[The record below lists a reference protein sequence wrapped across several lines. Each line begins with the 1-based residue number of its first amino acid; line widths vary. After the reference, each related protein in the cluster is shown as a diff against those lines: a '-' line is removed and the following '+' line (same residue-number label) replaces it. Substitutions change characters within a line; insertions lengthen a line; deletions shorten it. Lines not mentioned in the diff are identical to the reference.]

1 MEYVSSERKLLPY
14 GMMNFADIR
23 LDNYYYVDK
32 TSFIPVIE
40 QSDRFFFFI
49 RPRRFGK
56 SLTLNMLQ
64 HYYDVRTRDKFD
76 ALFGDLYIGKHPTR
90 DRNSYLVLY
99 LNFSGISGELHNYR
113 QGLDAHCNTSFD
125 YFCDIYAEYL
135 PKGIK
140 EVLNEKAG
148 AVEQL
153 DYLYHQCELAGQQI
167 YLFIDEYDH
176 FTNAIL
182 SDAESIHRY
191 TEETHKE
198 GYLRAF
204 FNRVKAG
211 TYSSIKRCF
220 ITGVSPVTM
229 DDLTSGFNI
238 GTNYSLTPKFNAMM
252 GFTED
257 EVREMLTYYSTKA
270 PFHHTVDELIEL
282 MKPWYD
288 NYCFAQECYDQPTLY
303 NSNMVLYF
311 VKNYIDN
318 NGKAPRN
325 MIESNIR
332 IDYEKLRMLI
342 RKDKEF
348 AHDASIIQTLVSQGY
363 ITGELK
369 DGFPAANIV
378 DSDNFVSLLYYFGML
393 TVSGTYKGK
402 TKLIIPNQVVR
413 EQLYTYLLNTYNE
426 ADLSFNNHEKDEL
439 SSALAYDGA
448 WQSYFDYIADC
459 LKRYASQRDKQKG
472 ESFVHGFT
480 LAMTAQ
486 NRFYRPISEADT
498 QSGYVDIFLSPMLEI
513 YPDMS
518 HSYIIELKYARY
530 KDPESRVEELRA
542 EAIAQTNRYADTDR
556 VKNAIGTTQLHK
568 IVVVYKGMEMR
579 VCEEVRIKVDVN
591 QCYNFVCFV
600 GHFGK
605 IRRFRDSPS

>member
-140 EVLNEKAG
+140 ELLNEKAG

-579 VCEEVRIKVDVN
+579 VCEEVN
-591 QCYNFVCFV
+591 
-600 GHFGK
+600 
-605 IRRFRDSPS
+605 S

>member
-459 LKRYASQRDKQKG
+459 LKCYASQRDKQKG

-579 VCEEVRIKVDVN
+579 VCEEIN
-591 QCYNFVCFV
+591 
-600 GHFGK
+600 
-605 IRRFRDSPS
+605 S

>member
-64 HYYDVRTRDKFD
+64 HYYDVRTREKKN
-76 ALFGDLYIGKHPTR
+76 AAFGGLYIGKHPTR

-579 VCEEVRIKVDVN
+579 VCEEVN
-591 QCYNFVCFV
+591 
-600 GHFGK
+600 
-605 IRRFRDSPS
+605 S

>member
-238 GTNYSLTPKFNAMM
+238 GTSYSLTPKFNAMM

-579 VCEEVRIKVDVN
+579 VCEEVN
-591 QCYNFVCFV
+591 
-600 GHFGK
+600 
-605 IRRFRDSPS
+605 S

>member
-348 AHDASIIQTLVSQGY
+348 AHDASIIQTLVSLGY

-459 LKRYASQRDKQKG
+459 LKCYASQRDKQKG

-579 VCEEVRIKVDVN
+579 VCEEVN
-591 QCYNFVCFV
+591 
-600 GHFGK
+600 
-605 IRRFRDSPS
+605 S

>member
-14 GMMNFADIR
+14 GMMKFADIR

-393 TVSGTYKGK
+393 TVSGTFEGK

-426 ADLSFNNHEKDEL
+426 ADLSFSNHEKDEL
-439 SSALAYDGA
+439 SSALAYRGA

-579 VCEEVRIKVDVN
+579 VCEEVN
-591 QCYNFVCFV
+591 
-600 GHFGK
+600 
-605 IRRFRDSPS
+605 S

>member
-1 MEYVSSERKLLPY
+1 MEYVSSDRKLLPY
-14 GMMNFADIR
+14 GMMNFEDIR

-32 TSFIPVIE
+32 TSFIPLIE
-40 QSDRFFFFI
+40 QSDLFFFFI

-64 HYYDVRTRDKFD
+64 YYYDVRTKDKFD
-76 ALFGDLYIGKHPTR
+76 SLFGDLYIGKHPTK
-90 DRNSYLVLY
+90 DRNSYLVIK
-99 LNFSGISGELHNYR
+99 LNFSGITGELHNYR
-113 QGLDAHCNTSFD
+113 KSLDEHCRIVFD
-125 YFCDIYAEYL
+125 YFCDVYADYL
-135 PKGIK
+135 PEGIK
-140 EVLNEKAG
+140 EKMAEKDG
-148 AVEQL
+148 AVSQFE
-153 DYLYHQCELAGQQI
+153 YLFTECARVNQKI

-176 FTNAIL
+176 FTNTIL
-182 SDAESIHRY
+182 SDVDSLNRY
-191 TEETHKE
+191 TDETHKE

-204 FNRVKAG
+204 FNKIKSG
-211 TYSSIKRCF
+211 TDSSIKRCF

-238 GTNYSLTPKFNAMM
+238 GTNYSLSPRFNEMM

-257 EVREMLTYYSTKA
+257 EVRKMLTYYSTTSH
-270 PFHHTVDELIEL
+270 FSHTVDELIEL

-288 NYCFAQECYDQPTLY
+288 NYCFAQESYGRTTMY

-311 VKNYIDN
+311 VKNYIEY
-318 NGKAPRN
+318 NGETPKD
-325 MIESNIR
+325 MIEDNIR

-369 DGFPAANIV
+369 KGFPAASII
-378 DSDNFVSLLYYFGML
+378 DPDNFVSLLYYFGML
-393 TVSGTYKGK
+393 TISVTHEGK
-402 TKLIIPNQVVR
+402 CKLTIPNQVVR
-413 EQLYTYLLNTYNE
+413 EQLYTYLLNTYND
-426 ADLSFNNHEKDEL
+426 ANLSFSSYEKNEL
-439 SSALAYDGA
+439 SSALAYRGT
-448 WQSYFDYIADC
+448 WKTYFDYIADC

-498 QSGYVDIFLSPMLEI
+498 QEGYADIFLSPLLDI
-513 YPDMS
+513 YPDMK
-518 HSYIIELKYARY
+518 HSYVIELKYAKY
-530 KDPESRVEELRA
+530 KDPENRVEELRL
-542 EAIAQTNRYADTDR
+542 EGIAQTNRYADTDT

-579 VCEEVRIKVDVN
+579 VCEEV
-591 QCYNFVCFV
+591 
-600 GHFGK
+600 
-605 IRRFRDSPS
+605 

>member
-1 MEYVSSERKLLPY
+1 MEYVSSGRKLLPY

-135 PKGIK
+135 PQGIK

-579 VCEEVRIKVDVN
+579 VCEEVN
-591 QCYNFVCFV
+591 
-600 GHFGK
+600 
-605 IRRFRDSPS
+605 S

>member
-393 TVSGTYKGK
+393 TVSGTFEGK

-448 WQSYFDYIADC
+448 WQTYFNYIADC

-579 VCEEVRIKVDVN
+579 VCEEVN
-591 QCYNFVCFV
+591 
-600 GHFGK
+600 
-605 IRRFRDSPS
+605 S

>member
-530 KDPESRVEELRA
+530 KDSESRVEELRA

-579 VCEEVRIKVDVN
+579 VCEEVN
-591 QCYNFVCFV
+591 
-600 GHFGK
+600 
-605 IRRFRDSPS
+605 S

>member
-176 FTNAIL
+176 FTTAIL

-459 LKRYASQRDKQKG
+459 LKCYASQRDKQKG

-568 IVVVYKGMEMR
+568 IVVV
-579 VCEEVRIKVDVN
+579 
-591 QCYNFVCFV
+591 
-600 GHFGK
+600 
-605 IRRFRDSPS
+605 

>member
-513 YPDMS
+513 YTDMS

-579 VCEEVRIKVDVN
+579 VCEEVN
-591 QCYNFVCFV
+591 
-600 GHFGK
+600 
-605 IRRFRDSPS
+605 S

>member
-1 MEYVSSERKLLPY
+1 MEYISSERKLLPY

-393 TVSGTYKGK
+393 TVSGTFEGK

-426 ADLSFNNHEKDEL
+426 ADLSFSNHEKDEL
-439 SSALAYDGA
+439 SSALAYRGA

-542 EAIAQTNRYADTDR
+542 EAIAQANRYADTDR

-579 VCEEVRIKVDVN
+579 VCEEVN
-591 QCYNFVCFV
+591 
-600 GHFGK
+600 
-605 IRRFRDSPS
+605 S

>member
-393 TVSGTYKGK
+393 TVSGTFEGK

-439 SSALAYDGA
+439 SSALAYRGA

-579 VCEEVRIKVDVN
+579 VCEEVN
-591 QCYNFVCFV
+591 
-600 GHFGK
+600 
-605 IRRFRDSPS
+605 S

>member
-1 MEYVSSERKLLPY
+1 MEYVSSERKLLAY

-579 VCEEVRIKVDVN
+579 VCEEVN
-591 QCYNFVCFV
+591 
-600 GHFGK
+600 
-605 IRRFRDSPS
+605 S